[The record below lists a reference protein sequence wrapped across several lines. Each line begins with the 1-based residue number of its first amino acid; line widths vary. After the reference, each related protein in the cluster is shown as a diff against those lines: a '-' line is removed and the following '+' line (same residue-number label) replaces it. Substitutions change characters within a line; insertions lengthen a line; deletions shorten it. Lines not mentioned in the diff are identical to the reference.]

1 MRVRVSDKSE
11 ETAGARSSRL
21 FQYLLFWGAI
31 MHPYTLDELK
41 QKRESDLMG
50 SAEAIGRQTD
60 LYRELKALVH
70 EINNSPLDVGDYH
83 KTATRLGALL
93 IKMTNG
99 VGSTIF
105 HYFAE
110 HIDPDKAGDVRC
122 FRFECLDLAEQM
134 RQLEQWRAERHRLK
148 RIK

>member
-1 MRVRVSDKSE
+1 MRVRVPHKWKN
-11 ETAGARSSRL
+11 TRARPQARH
-21 FQYLLFWGAI
+21 FVYLLFSGAI

-50 SAEAIGRQTD
+50 SAQAISRQSD
-60 LYRELKALVH
+60 LYRELKALVQK
-70 EINNSPLDVGDYH
+70 INSCPLDVGDYH
-83 KTATRLGALL
+83 KTAARLGAMLV
-93 IKMTNG
+93 KMTNG

>member
-1 MRVRVSDKSE
+1 
-11 ETAGARSSRL
+11 
-21 FQYLLFWGAI
+21 

-41 QKRESDLMG
+41 QKRERDLMG
-50 SAEAIGRQTD
+50 SVQAIGRHAD

-70 EINNSPLDVGDYH
+70 QINNRPLDVGEYH
-83 KTATRLGALL
+83 KTATRLGAMLVS
-93 IKMTNG
+93 MTNG

-122 FRFECLDLAEQM
+122 FRFECRDLAEQM
-134 RQLEQWRAERHRLK
+134 RQLEQWRAEKHRLRRVK
-148 RIK
+148 

>member
-1 MRVRVSDKSE
+1 
-11 ETAGARSSRL
+11 
-21 FQYLLFWGAI
+21 

-50 SAEAIGRQTD
+50 SVQAIGRQTD

-70 EINNSPLDVGDYH
+70 EINSRPLDVGDYH
-83 KTATRLGALL
+83 KTATRLGAMLV
-93 IKMTNG
+93 KMTNG